1 MAYTLEIIEIIYGRR
16 EPLLKRV
23 KEIVVRK
30 QGAVAGLCLW
40 ALSGFVPLSLDAQEY
55 GQSDLWLTLFE
66 RANAVVGTGDISAEN
81 GELSIYGRFG
91 FTAYNSF
98 FLKSRDGQVL
108 FHGYK
113 NTWPEGYAVTAAQ
126 PGYQLTSIY
135 GGPESGS
142 VRLQSNSVDLLY
154 RVIRED
160 SVIYIEKANF
170 EESAKRLRQLNLKKK
185 ADRSELRIFEDNS
198 LYVLDRQGD
207 KVDIWEI
214 ISTLKGF
221 VLLESIV
228 ITGAGNT
235 LKFYNGRP
243 PSIGDADDWTI
254 KVTHSGFVNDRLSHI
269 EAKDSEMGWLLRQK
283 GEAPVVGVSRGVVSV
298 RAQVGSGRLY
308 TANMTDESFIVNLL
322 LLFGQSIALKSHQYG
337 TYEPIEIS
345 AKLKQT
351 IHFKLGN
358 FRLSLTGASNK

>member
-1 MAYTLEIIEIIYGRR
+1 MAYTREMLYGRR
-16 EPLLKRV
+16 EPLLKRG

-30 QGAVAGLCLW
+30 LGAVAGLCLW
-40 ALSGFVPLSLDAQEY
+40 ALWSFAPLSLDAQEY
-55 GQSDLWLTLFE
+55 GQAGLWLTIFE
-66 RANAVVGTGDISAEN
+66 RVNAVVGTGDTSPEIGA
-81 GELSIYGRFG
+81 LSIYGRFG

-98 FLKSRDGQVL
+98 FFKSRDGQVL

-113 NTWPEGYAVTAAQ
+113 NTWPEGYAKTAAK
-126 PGYQLTSIY
+126 PGYQLTSIS
-135 GGPESGS
+135 GGHESGS

-160 SVIYIEKANF
+160 SVIYIEKAYF

-185 ADRSELRIFEDNS
+185 ADRNELRIFEDNP

-207 KVDIWEI
+207 KVDIWEVT
-214 ISTLKGF
+214 STLKSF

-243 PSIGDADDWTI
+243 PFVDDADDWTI

-283 GEAPVVGVSRGVVSV
+283 GEAPVVGVSKGVVSV
-298 RAQVGSGRLY
+298 RAQVGAGRLY
-308 TANMTDESFIVNLL
+308 TANMTDESFIVNVL
-322 LLFGQSIALKSHQYG
+322 LLFGQSIPLKSHQYG

-358 FRLSLTGASNK
+358 FRLRLTGASSK